1 MFQKI
6 VQCDKFYD
14 QRQLISPVD
23 AKNWILIAWRNQV
36 DIKYSQTASMHCNA
50 RYYPES
56 ASQLRLSSKPQSCAH
71 RMEYSDVIWTSC
83 TPTAINSCRKVFIT
97 PVDTARITATATR
110 RDWTCSSQLQWVSD
124 RRRQS
129 QYVARVSHTKRF
141 FATGQLQTI
150 ASLRLVWARLK
161 STLLRTKPVEML
173 YVLQRV
179 YNLFI

>member
-1 MFQKI
+1 MWRLLCFGLNFHRYSIRHIPMFQKI

-23 AKNWILIAWRNQV
+23 ATNWILIAWCNQV

-71 RMEYSDVIWTSC
+71 RMECSDVIWTSC
-83 TPTAINSCRKVFIT
+83 TPAAINSCRKVFIT
-97 PVDTARITATATR
+97 PVDTARFTATATR

-129 QYVARVSHTKRF
+129 QRVARVSHTKRLILCNWPV
-141 FATGQLQTI
+141 ADNRV
-150 ASLRLVWARLK
+150 ASFGVG
-161 STLLRTKPVEML
+161 
-173 YVLQRV
+173 
-179 YNLFI
+179 